1 MPSRETRTSI
11 IFAGP
16 TSDALVQS
24 MEQPSCAV
32 RTLYD
37 AIGEL
42 VTSDATTLVE
52 AVVIDDTLLEKNGE
66 QHIDAIRR
74 VDPTSI
80 IVVRGS
86 HAKNTGADASVPYD
100 CNERILTSA
109 IANALSKPI
118 DANQN
123 EETEQDLDE
132 ILGLVDAVDYVQE
145 TTNLGDTDLVRALM
159 HSPSSFKEVLLRL
172 LQQQTKWSYCSILN
186 DKQSAPADSITA
198 PLRYG
203 HEEHGFL
210 AATGATSDD
219 ITRWARWTACWL
231 NLARKQR
238 QLKLLAYKDE
248 LSGAWNRRFL
258 RTCLT
263 KELQIA
269 KNQRRPLTIMIFD
282 IDDFKHYNDKWGHD
296 AGDEIIREV
305 VKLLQSI
312 IRKGDHVCRIGGDE
326 FAVLFCDPTPPR
338 EPGSNHP
345 TTVEILA
352 RRFREQVS
360 KARFPK
366 LGEEA
371 TGSLSISGG
380 LATFPWDASDVDS
393 LVEKADQRLYKS
405 KRLGKN
411 SITIGREE

>member
-1 MPSRETRTSI
+1 MPSRGKRSSI
-11 IFAGP
+11 LFAG
-16 TSDALVQS
+16 TFEEIAKD
-24 MEQPSCAV
+24 MEQPTQSV
-32 RTLYD
+32 RTVYD

-42 VTSDATTLVE
+42 ATSNATTLVE
-52 AVVIDDTLLEKNGE
+52 AVVVDQSLLSKNSE

-74 VDPTSI
+74 VDPTAV
-80 IVVRGS
+80 IVIRG
-86 HAKNTGADASVPYD
+86 AVAGKTGADATLPSE
-100 CNERILTSA
+100 CNASILTSA
-109 IANALSKPI
+109 IANALSKPVDLATAD
-118 DANQN
+118 DA
-123 EETEQDLDE
+123 EQDLDA
-132 ILGLVDAVDYVQE
+132 ILGIVDAIDYVPE
-145 TTNLGDTDLVRALM
+145 TTNLGDIDLVRALM
-159 HSPSSFKEVLLRL
+159 HSPLSFKGVLIDL
-172 LQQQTKWSYCSILN
+172 LKQQTNWTFCAILN
-186 DKQSAPADSITA
+186 DQQSAPEDSITA

-210 AATGATSDD
+210 AAKGATSEDV
-219 ITRWARWTACWL
+219 TRWARWTSCWL

-258 RTCLT
+258 RTCLA

-269 KNQRRPLTIMIFD
+269 KNKRRPLTVMIFD
-282 IDDFKHYNDKWGHD
+282 IDDFKHYNDQWGHD

-305 VKLLQSI
+305 VKLLRTI

-345 TTVEILA
+345 TSVEILA

-360 KARFPK
+360 NARFPK

-380 LATFPWDASDVDS
+380 LATFPWDASDVDGI
-393 LVEKADQRLYKS
+393 LEKADQRLYKS

-411 SITIGREE
+411 SITIGRDE

>member
-11 IFAGP
+11 VFAGP

-37 AIGEL
+37 AIGKL
-42 VTSDATTLVE
+42 ATCDATTLVE

-145 TTNLGDTDLVRALM
+145 TTNLGDTDLVV
-159 HSPSSFKEVLLRL
+159 HWF
-172 LQQQTKWSYCSILN
+172 
-186 DKQSAPADSITA
+186 
-198 PLRYG
+198 
-203 HEEHGFL
+203 
-210 AATGATSDD
+210 
-219 ITRWARWTACWL
+219 
-231 NLARKQR
+231 
-238 QLKLLAYKDE
+238 
-248 LSGAWNRRFL
+248 
-258 RTCLT
+258 
-263 KELQIA
+263 
-269 KNQRRPLTIMIFD
+269 
-282 IDDFKHYNDKWGHD
+282 
-296 AGDEIIREV
+296 
-305 VKLLQSI
+305 
-312 IRKGDHVCRIGGDE
+312 
-326 FAVLFCDPTPPR
+326 
-338 EPGSNHP
+338 
-345 TTVEILA
+345 
-352 RRFREQVS
+352 
-360 KARFPK
+360 
-366 LGEEA
+366 
-371 TGSLSISGG
+371 
-380 LATFPWDASDVDS
+380 
-393 LVEKADQRLYKS
+393 
-405 KRLGKN
+405 
-411 SITIGREE
+411 